1 MPLTAA
7 EQAELKQLSQSLGM
21 PAGGGGNAGGGG
33 LSPAEQA
40 EFKMLEQQFGKRGQP
55 GLSPAEQAELQMLEK
70 QVGPGGGTGSPTA
83 PVAAPALPHSPGAAT
98 PPAMGTSPPV
108 AGGPTPQD
116 KLGLFQQVLSQI
128 AELTGMSG
136 ATEQEKLLAK
146 SPTGESEAF
155 KLGATASK
163 LAQGVIEQA
172 GGVEGIKSAAGDIAG
187 STAGEIAGRA
197 TGVAVA
203 PFLGPFAPAGPMV
216 GGGVGAAAGLY
227 ASRKAQGK
235 DVSASE
241 LGMEAFY
248 SLLPDAVLKPLAA
261 GMRKTAARTA
271 KGLQATKDVA
281 AEWLLRHGPDAFQ
294 PKEKKVLDV
303 AYEMIRGSGAAVDPT
318 NVMKKL
324 EGIGPKGWKRLE
336 TEMLRFSDGPKHQFP
351 NTGENAVALL
361 SKAKAGEQLSGVDLG
376 YLTHLRS
383 EARKGA
389 MKGRDPKVQDSLDL
403 LAESIDD
410 VINKGEFTQGE
421 HMRPFLAKTQ
431 KEYAKYMDSQD
442 LEEFLWR
449 GGVVGRDSS
458 HTHYTLNLGK
468 LATSLREPGSNKMA
482 QAAQRALLK
491 PGNEKALAQIEEF
504 SQRMSGFDIGLK
516 SAQAGGRTFKK
527 TGGYVVNIDPGMLAK
542 ADSGGVGSLILGS
555 LSTVLAAGPASRE
568 RFMRIVANKR
578 GKLALEDLT
587 VLANLMRRE
596 ATKDSQEEQ
605 APR

>member
-7 EQAELKQLSQSLGM
+7 EQAELKQLQGSLGM
-21 PAGGGGNAGGGG
+21 PAGGGNAGG

-40 EFKMLEQQFGKRGQP
+40 ELNALEKQFGKRPQP
-55 GLSPAEQAELQMLEK
+55 GLSPAEQAEMQLLEK
-70 QVGPGGGTGSPTA
+70 QLAPGGTPTPSAVAVPA
-83 PVAAPALPHSPGAAT
+83 PPPSPGTAT
-98 PPAMGTSPPV
+98 PPATGTPPV
-108 AGGPTPQD
+108 AGGPTPQE
-116 KLGLFQQVLSQI
+116 KLGLFQQILSQI
-128 AELTGMSG
+128 TELTGLGG

-146 SPTGESEAF
+146 NSAGESEAF
-155 KLGATASK
+155 KLGTMAK
-163 LAQGVIEQA
+163 GMIDQA
-172 GGVEGIKSAAGDIAG
+172 GGVEGIKSTAGDIAG

-197 TGVAVA
+197 TGIAVA
-203 PFLGPFAPAGPMV
+203 PFLGPAAPVGPIV
-216 GGGVGAAAGLY
+216 GGAVGAAGGLY

-235 DVSASE
+235 EVSAGE

-303 AYEMIRGSGAAVDPT
+303 AYDVIRGSGAAVDPS

-324 EGIGPKGWKRLE
+324 EGIGPKRWKRLE

-351 NTGENAVALL
+351 NAGENAIALL
-361 SKAKAGEQLSGVDLG
+361 KKVKDGEKLAGVDLG

-410 VINKGEFTQGE
+410 VINRGEFTQGE

-449 GGVVGRDSS
+449 GGVVGRDPS
-458 HTHYTLNLGK
+458 HTHYTLDLGK
-468 LATSLREPGSNKMA
+468 MATSLREPGQSKVA

-504 SQRMSGFDIGLK
+504 SRRMSGFDVGLK
-516 SAQAGGRTFKK
+516 SAKEGGRAFKK

-542 ADSGGVGSLILGS
+542 ADSGGIGSLILGS

-596 ATKDSQEEQ
+596 AMKDTQEEQ
-605 APR
+605 APTR